1 MHYDICMCMWPLFRG
16 FSPGTGS
23 DNIVISGC
31 YADYYYNFMSCYTH
45 QAPSSCVHQ
54 DDIALECIGE
64 WNSHIAAVGE
74 MRMCD

>member
-1 MHYDICMCMWPLFRG
+1 MCMWPLFRG

-23 DNIVISGC
+23 DNIVISRC
-31 YADYYYNFMSCYTH
+31 YDSDYYKNNYNFTRSCYTQ